1 MKRLLFV
8 ILVAAVI
15 APTVA
20 AQAAGQQ
27 DQGDRTLSPYFFV
40 KSDNPDVDQLPLASS
55 SASVDIAG
63 VIASVRLTQVYK
75 NTGRRPIEA
84 VYIFP
89 GSTRAAVHGMTM
101 TVGERRIVAKIEER
115 QEARRQYEAARNAGQ
130 TASLLEQQR
139 PNVFQMNVAN
149 ILPGDSITVE
159 LFYTELLVPH
169 DQVYEFVFP
178 TVVGPR
184 YTNRSAEGAA
194 AAKAWVRNPYL
205 RQGEVPTSTFGFR
218 ADIAAGMPLRDV
230 GSPSHDVKI
239 DYVDQQRARISLQG
253 ADASNADNRDVVLRY
268 RLADDRIE
276 TGVLLGASGDER
288 FFLCLVEPPRRFTP
302 AAIPPREYVFIVDV
316 SGSMSGFPLET
327 SKELLRNLLAALRP
341 TDSFNVLF
349 FAGGSYV
356 LSPSSLPATEAN
368 RTMAIR
374 EVARQQGG
382 GGTELLPALTR
393 AFNLPRSRP
402 GLSRTVIV
410 ATDGYVDVERDA
422 FTLIR
427 DHLGDANV
435 FAFGIGSSVNRHL
448 IEGLARIGEGEP
460 FVVLNPGEASGA
472 AARFLEYVKSPLLT
486 HVEVRTPGL
495 QSYDL
500 EPARTPDLFASRP
513 LVITGKYRG
522 EATGEIVVTG
532 FTGEGRFERHI
543 PVDPAGQASR
553 PVGQAS
559 RPEGQASR
567 PEGQA
572 SRLPSGEALKYL
584 WARQRVAVLSD
595 FRTASGGADE
605 DNRRQI
611 TDLGL
616 KYNLLTEFTS
626 FVAIDQRV
634 RRTDGSWETVK
645 QPLPLPQGVSDAAV
659 GGVAGGT
666 GGGVSRMVAAESVAL
681 ALPSSRNMAA
691 KSSAP
696 MPQAAPVQAPADARK
711 EDKLQQ
717 NPSVRVRVLETHLAG
732 PRTAARPLEELL
744 SAALSVVDPAAS
756 AALSRGARKARVTFD
771 AAGRVVR
778 VELLEPLK
786 PGDPSD
792 LAGLLQRALQRAAV
806 SSGRGG
812 YVIVTVG

>member
-8 ILVAAVI
+8 ILVAALI
-15 APTVA
+15 APTA
-20 AQAAGQQ
+20 AARAAGQQ

-63 VIASVRLTQVYK
+63 VIASVRLTQVYR

-101 TVGERRIVAKIEER
+101 TIGERRIVAKIEER

-149 ILPGDSITVE
+149 ILPGDSIKVE

-184 YTNRSAEGAA
+184 YTNRSAEGAPA
-194 AAKAWVRNPYL
+194 SKAWVRNPYL
-205 RQGEVPTSTFGFR
+205 RQGEAPASSFGFR
-218 ADIAAGMPLRDV
+218 ANIAGGMPLKEV
-230 GSPSHDVKI
+230 GSPSHDVKV

-253 ADASNADNRDVVLRY
+253 ADASNAGNRDVVLRY
-268 RLADDRIE
+268 RLADERIE
-276 TGVLLGASGDER
+276 TGVLLGSSGDER
-288 FFLCLVEPPRRFTP
+288 FFLCLVEPPRRFTT

-341 TDSFNVLF
+341 IDSFNVLF

-368 RTMAIR
+368 KTMAIR

-410 ATDGYVDVERDA
+410 ATDGYVDVEREA

-427 DHLGDANV
+427 DHLGDVNV

-448 IEGLARIGEGEP
+448 IEGMARIGEGEP
-460 FVVLNPGEASGA
+460 FVVLNPGEAPAA

-513 LVITGKYRG
+513 LVIAGKYRG
-522 EATGEIVVTG
+522 EAVGEIVVTG

-543 PVDPAGQASR
+543 PVN

-559 RPEGQASR
+559 RLS
-567 PEGQA
+567 
-572 SRLPSGEALKYL
+572 SGEALKYL
-584 WARQRVAVLSD
+584 WARERVAVLSD

-616 KYNLLTEFTS
+616 RYNLLTEFTS

-659 GGVAGGT
+659 GGT
-666 GGGVSRMVAAESVAL
+666 GGGVSRMMAAESVAL
-681 ALPSSRNMAA
+681 AMPSAA
-691 KSSAP
+691 NRAYKAGAP
-696 MPQAAPVQAPADARK
+696 LPQAAPVQAPTDARR
-711 EDKLQQ
+711 EDKVQQ
-717 NPSVRVRVLETHLAG
+717 YPGVRVRVLENHLAG
-732 PRTAARPLEELL
+732 PQTVARPFEELL
-744 SAALSVVDPAAS
+744 SAALSVADPAVS
-756 AALSRGARKARVTFD
+756 AALSRGARKARITFD
-771 AAGRVVR
+771 AAGRVIR
-778 VELLEPLK
+778 VELLEPLE

-792 LAGLLQRALQRAAV
+792 LAGRIQGLLRRAAF
-806 SSGRGG
+806 SAGRSG